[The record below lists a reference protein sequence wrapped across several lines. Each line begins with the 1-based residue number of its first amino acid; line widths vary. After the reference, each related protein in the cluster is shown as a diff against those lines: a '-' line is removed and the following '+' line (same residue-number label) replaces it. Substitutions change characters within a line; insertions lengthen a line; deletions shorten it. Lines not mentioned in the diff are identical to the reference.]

1 MKGDNGMRK
10 ALLIIGIIVLAL
22 GAIALLLALFFKWA
36 YGGVLDGSQAL
47 YDRLH
52 QRMIISFV
60 TGIILA
66 VIGVVCLI
74 VRSKVG

>member
-1 MKGDNGMRK
+1 MRK

-22 GAIALLLALFFKWA
+22 GVSALLLALFFKWA
-36 YGGVLDGSQAL
+36 YSSVLDGSQAL

-52 QRMIISFV
+52 QRMIISLV
-60 TGIILA
+60 AGIILA

-74 VRSKVG
+74 ARRFGG